1 MLLFQLTFSSS
12 IFVHSLSFSVYFLLL
27 PVSLVTGPFGPP
39 LLSRPFLCQNP
50 LVCHLMCV
58 AVRKEWDG
66 GKEMVQQ
73 PPWDLPLLITTSPC
87 VFSRNQKSGTTLP
100 FQCDCVSC
108 YIWRR
113 TVQFS
118 FINLFFA
125 NIICTVIVTYYTHST
140 TFPVLLNWPVSH
152 CIGWMFVCLPHSA
165 FCVACPIRYLPCGA
179 GSCRTHTLLRWLTSA
194 PPAPAAV
201 PSGQAAVCHTSAA
214 CTTYIHILTRFKQP
228 SRCVKVNVYLN
239 S

>member
-73 PPWDLPLLITTSPC
+73 PPWDLPLLLTTSPMC
-87 VFSRNQKSGTTLP
+87 VFTESKERNNSAIPVWLCFMLHLTLY
-100 FQCDCVSC
+100 S
-108 YIWRR
+108 
-113 TVQFS
+113 TVF
-118 FINLFFA
+118 LYKFFA
-125 NIICTVIVTYYTHST
+125 DIICTVIVTYNTHSI

-152 CIGWMFVCLPHSA
+152 CIGCMFVCLPQSA
-165 FCVACPIRYLPCGA
+165 FCVACPIQYLPCGA
-179 GSCRTHTLLRWLTSA
+179 GSCRKHTLLRWLTSA

-201 PSGQAAVCHTSAA
+201 PSGQAAVCHMSAA
-214 CTTYIHILTRFKQP
+214 CTYIHILNTLQTTFKMG
-228 SRCVKVNVYLN
+228 VKVNMYLN